1 MELDEESL
9 VLLLLLIP
17 IPFFVLAFRWSFE
30 YAFLAG
36 IIYYMA
42 VSVGVPVYLSSRNQA
57 VYSKASLIAWLKLA
71 GKGNFTPKEQEIID
85 KALGKAITNPVK
97 VMRNIFARKWKTLF
111 LVSIA
116 AVSLVFVFIP
126 LPMQIQS
133 KEKQEEYVNIEIVE
147 HYLSLPLN
155 STPQV
160 LTLVMN
166 VNTSRNIYISTC
178 KVIKENVT
186 IGVSRI
192 SQEYYSHSDYFTIT
206 VFLDEK
212 IEEGDVISV
221 LIITYPERYS
231 VNKMY
236 SFKEL
241 VP

>member
-17 IPFFVLAFRWSFE
+17 IPFFVLAFRWSFD

-42 VSVGVPVYLSSRNQA
+42 VSVGIPVYLSSRNQA

-71 GKGNFTPKEQEIID
+71 GRANFTPKEQEIID

-97 VMRNIFARKWKTLF
+97 VVSNIFARKWKAIF
-111 LVSIA
+111 LVLIA
-116 AVSLVFVFIP
+116 TISLAFVFIP
-126 LPMQIQS
+126 LPMQTQS
-133 KEKQEEYVNIEIVE
+133 TVKQEEYVNIEIIE

-192 SQEYYSHSDYFTIT
+192 SQECYSSSDYFSVT
-206 VFLDEK
+206 VFLNEK
-212 IEEGDVISV
+212 IEESDTITV
-221 LIITYPERYS
+221 LIITYPEKYS
-231 VNKMY
+231 VNKVY

-241 VP
+241 IP

>member
-1 MELDEESL
+1 
-9 VLLLLLIP
+9 LLLIP
-17 IPFFVLAFRWSFE
+17 IPFFVLAFKWSFD

-36 IIYYMA
+36 LIYYMA

-97 VMRNIFARKWKTLF
+97 VMRNIFARKWKAIF

-116 AVSLVFVFIP
+116 ALSLVFVFIP
-126 LPMQIQS
+126 LPMQTTQ
-133 KEKQEEYVNIEIVE
+133 KQEKQEEYVNIEILE

-178 KVIKENVT
+178 KVIKENIT

-192 SQEYYSHSDYFTIT
+192 SQEYYSNSDYFSIV

-212 IEEGDVISV
+212 IEEDDVITV
-221 LIITYPERYS
+221 LIITYPEKYT
-231 VNKMY
+231 VNKVY